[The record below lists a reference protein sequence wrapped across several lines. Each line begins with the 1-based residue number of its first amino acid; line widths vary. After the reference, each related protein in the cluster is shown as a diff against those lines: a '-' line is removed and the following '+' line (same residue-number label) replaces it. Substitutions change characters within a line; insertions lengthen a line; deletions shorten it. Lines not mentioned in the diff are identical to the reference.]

1 MVAVLRKNPMFV
13 LVRGYRA
20 ILLEHHA
27 PAFLPLLKLWLLG
40 ALLCWLGY
48 AWFFKLRKSFADFI

>member
-1 MVAVLRKNPMFV
+1 MAILRKNPMFV

-27 PAFLPLLKLWLLG
+27 PQLLPVLKLWLV
-40 ALLCWLGY
+40 ALALFWLGY
-48 AWFFKLRKSFADFI
+48 AWFFKLRKSFADVI